1 MPQITPFR
9 SIRPNPILASRIAA
23 LPYDVY
29 NRKEALA
36 EVEREPRSFLRID
49 RAETQFPEDVDLYDE
64 RVYQKAR
71 ELLERSVADGSFI
84 MEEKPYYYIYELTM
98 NGRTQTG
105 IAACSS
111 IDDYIG
117 GVIRKHEN
125 TRQDKEL
132 DRIRH
137 VDTTDAHT
145 GPIFLAYRGVEVID
159 RLTQQICRGTPLYDF
174 ASDDGVGH
182 KVWKIAAPGLVS
194 QIEEAF

>member
-84 MEEKPYYYIYELTM
+84 MEEKPYYYI
-98 NGRTQTG
+98 
-105 IAACSS
+105 
-111 IDDYIG
+111 
-117 GVIRKHEN
+117 
-125 TRQDKEL
+125 
-132 DRIRH
+132 
-137 VDTTDAHT
+137 
-145 GPIFLAYRGVEVID
+145 
-159 RLTQQICRGTPLYDF
+159 
-174 ASDDGVGH
+174 
-182 KVWKIAAPGLVS
+182 
-194 QIEEAF
+194 